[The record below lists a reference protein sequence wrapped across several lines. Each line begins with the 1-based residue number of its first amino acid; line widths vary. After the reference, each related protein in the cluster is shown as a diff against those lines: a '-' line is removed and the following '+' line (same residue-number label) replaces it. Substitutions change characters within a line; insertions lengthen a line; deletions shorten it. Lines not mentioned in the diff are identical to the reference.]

1 LKELLIHADRV
12 SYRVTRPTKLAEEV
26 PEEMKEG
33 EVENVL
39 LAWISVEEADET
51 NPEDVAEKAV
61 EDLVKVCGQ
70 VKTEN
75 ILLYPYA
82 HLLFGSEPASPKVA
96 IKILKDMEARLKAR
110 GFNVRRAPFGYY
122 KAFQVECKGHP
133 LAELSRVIV
142 PAEEA
147 ERVEEAPQV
156 YYRIL
161 TPEMAVYKPEEYVF
175 RPGEEDFR
183 ALVEKEALKKGLKGG
198 AEPRYLAYCK
208 KFGVEWEG
216 FSDTGHMRYGPE
228 ATLIFDLISDYADKL
243 ADSLGIPVY
252 RVKGTNM
259 FNLAVPAVKQ
269 HAELFGGRLYTI
281 KSGSRRLVMRYA
293 ACHQQFAMVK
303 DWVIGYGDLPFG
315 VYELAD
321 SYRLEQE
328 GELLLC
334 FRVRKLHM
342 PDLHV
347 FCRSMEEAQEY
358 AMKIHRKIYEEI
370 GKLGRTYV
378 SLYNTTEE
386 YFEANKG
393 FFRRLLEVEGKPILL
408 CFVPKKYYWVIN
420 VEYNI
425 IDELG
430 RPCEIATFQIDVG
443 NAERFGIAY
452 TDRDGSR
459 KHPMIIHTALLGT
472 VERYFFAQLDTA
484 SKKEREG
491 KPPSLPLWLTPVQA
505 RVIPVSARHLDYAW
519 KVYRQLNEASLR
531 VDLDDRDESLPKKVR
546 NAETAWIP
554 YIVVVGDREVERETV
569 TLRIRETKE
578 QRETTTQ
585 QLIQEIRE
593 KTEGY
598 PWRPLPLPAQTSKR
612 PIF

>member
-1 LKELLIHADRV
+1 
-12 SYRVTRPTKLAEEV
+12 
-26 PEEMKEG
+26 M
-33 EVENVL
+33 ENTL
-39 LAWISVEEADET
+39 LAWISVEEADEA
-51 NPEDVAEKAV
+51 NPEEVAEKAV

-70 VKTEN
+70 VKTRN

-82 HLLFGSEPASPKVA
+82 HLLFGSQPASPEAA
-96 IKILKDMEARLKAR
+96 IHILKLMEEKLKGL

-142 PAEEA
+142 PSGEA
-147 ERVEEAPQV
+147 EGKPEAPQV

-175 RPGEEDFR
+175 KPGEEEFK

-208 KFGVEWEG
+208 KFGIEWEE
-216 FSDTGHMRYGPE
+216 FSDLGHMRYGPE
-228 ATLIFDLISDYADKL
+228 ATLIFDLISDYAGML
-243 ADSLGIPVY
+243 AESLDIPVY
-252 RVKGTNM
+252 KVKGTNM
-259 FNLAVPAVKQ
+259 FNLAIPAVKQ

-281 KSGSRRLVMRYA
+281 RSGNRRLVMRYA

-358 AMKIHRKIYEEI
+358 ALKIHRKIFEEI
-370 GKLGRTYV
+370 AKLGRSYV

-386 YFEANKG
+386 YFEANRD
-393 FFRRLLEVEGKPILL
+393 FFRRLLEVEGKPVLL

-459 KHPMIIHTALLGT
+459 KHPIIIHTALIGT
-472 VERYFFAQLDTA
+472 VERYLFAQLDTA
-484 SKKEREG
+484 SKREREG
-491 KPPSLPLWLTPVQA
+491 KPPSLPLWLTPIQA

-519 KVYRQLNEASLR
+519 KIYRQLSEARIR

-546 NAETAWIP
+546 NAEVAWIP
-554 YIVVVGDREVERETV
+554 YIAVVGDREAERGTI
-569 TLRIRETKE
+569 TLRIRETGE
-578 QRETTTQ
+578 QREATTQ
-585 QLIQEIRE
+585 QLIQEIEE
-593 KTEGY
+593 KTRGY
-598 PWRPLPLPAQTSKR
+598 PWRPLPLPAQTSRR
-612 PIF
+612 PVFA